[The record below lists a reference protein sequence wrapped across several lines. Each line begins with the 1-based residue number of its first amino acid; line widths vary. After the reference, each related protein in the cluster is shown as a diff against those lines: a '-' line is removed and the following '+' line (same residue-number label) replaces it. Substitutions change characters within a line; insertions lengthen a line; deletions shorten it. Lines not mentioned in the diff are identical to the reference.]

1 MPYDTL
7 LYEQKARIGYV
18 TLNRPRVL
26 NAQSPEMFDE
36 LAQVFGEI
44 KHDPEVGV
52 VILTGAGDRAF
63 CAGAD
68 INFLKQLAQ
77 TTPMAAKTFVEK
89 NRLAFGAIAHLGKPV
104 IAAVNGFALGGGC
117 ELAMAC
123 HIRLASENAR
133 FGQPEINL
141 GLFPG
146 AGGTQRLPR
155 LVGKGIALEMMLT
168 GEAISAQEAHRVGL
182 VNKVVPAAE
191 LMATAETAGPADSR
205 ESSAGRGGDSG
216 SGTAWYGDD
225 SGRGLAARR
234 KSVWGHLRHRG
245 HAGRD
250 GGIPRQAASQFH
262 GEIAL

>member
-7 LYEQKARIGYV
+7 LYEKKARIGYV

-26 NAQSPEMFDE
+26 NAQSPEMFEE
-36 LAQVFGEI
+36 LAEVFAGM
-44 KHDPEVGV
+44 KHDPDVGV
-52 VILTGAGDRAF
+52 VILSGAGDRAF

-77 TTPMAAKTFVEK
+77 TTPVAAKTFVEK

-123 HIRLASENAR
+123 HIRIASDNAH

-155 LVGKGIALEMMLT
+155 LVGTGIAVEMMLT
-168 GEAISAQEAHRVGL
+168 GEPISAQEAHRIGL

-191 LMATAETAGPADSR
+191 LMETAEKLAQQILSKAPLAVGMILEAVQHGMDMSLAHGLQLEENLFGVICSTEDMR
-205 ESSAGRGGDSG
+205 E
-216 SGTAWYGDD
+216 GTAAFLEKRPANFTG
-225 SGRGLAARR
+225 
-234 KSVWGHLRHRG
+234 K
-245 HAGRD
+245 
-250 GGIPRQAASQFH
+250 
-262 GEIAL
+262 

>member
-1 MPYDTL
+1 MPYETL
-7 LYEQKARIGYV
+7 LYEKKDRIGYV
-18 TLNRPRVL
+18 TLNRPRIL

-36 LAQVFGEI
+36 LAQVFGDI
-44 KHDPEVGV
+44 KRDAEVGV
-52 VILTGAGDRAF
+52 VILTGSGDRAF

-77 TTPMAAKTFVEK
+77 TTPMAAKNFVAK

-123 HIRLASENAR
+123 HIRIASENAR

-155 LVGKGIALEMMLT
+155 LVGKGMALEMMLT
-168 GEAISAQEAHRVGL
+168 GEAISAQEAHRIGL
-182 VNKVVPAAE
+182 VNMVVTAVE
-191 LMATAETAGPADSR
+191 LMATAEKLAQQILSKAPLAVGVILEAVQHGLEMTLAEGLQLEENLFGVICGTEDMK
-205 ESSAGRGGDSG
+205 E
-216 SGTAWYGDD
+216 GTAAFLD
-225 SGRGLAARR
+225 
-234 KSVWGHLRHRG
+234 K
-245 HAGRD
+245 
-250 GGIPRQAASQFH
+250 RQANFT
-262 GEIAL
+262 GR

>member
-7 LYEQKARIGYV
+7 VYENKARIGHV
-18 TLNRPRVL
+18 TLNRPRLL

-44 KHDPEVGV
+44 KRDPEVGV

-89 NRLAFGAIAHLGKPV
+89 NRLAFGAIANLGKPV

-168 GEAISAQEAHRVGL
+168 GEAISAQEAHRIGL

-191 LMATAETAGPADSR
+191 LMATAAQLAQQILSKAPLAVGVILEAVQHGLEMTLAEGLQLEENLFGVICGTEDMR
-205 ESSAGRGGDSG
+205 E
-216 SGTAWYGDD
+216 GTAAFLDKRPAHFTG
-225 SGRGLAARR
+225 
-234 KSVWGHLRHRG
+234 K
-245 HAGRD
+245 
-250 GGIPRQAASQFH
+250 
-262 GEIAL
+262 

>member
-1 MPYDTL
+1 MPYETL
-7 LYEQKARIGYV
+7 LFETKGRIGYV
-18 TLNRPRVL
+18 TLNRPTIL
-26 NAQSPEMFDE
+26 NAQSPEMFSE
-36 LAQVFGEI
+36 LAALFGEI
-44 KHDPEVGV
+44 KRAAEIGA

-89 NRLAFGAIAHLGKPV
+89 NRLAFNAIEHLRKPV

-123 HIRLASENAR
+123 HIRIAAENAR

-155 LVGKGIALEMMLT
+155 LVGKGLAIEMMWT
-168 GEAISAQEAHRVGL
+168 GEAISAQEAYRIGL
-182 VNKVVPAAE
+182 VNKVVPATE
-191 LMATAETAGPADSR
+191 LLSTAEKVAQQILAKAPLATSAILEAVQHGMEMTLAEGLQLEENLFGVICGTEDMR
-205 ESSAGRGGDSG
+205 E
-216 SGTAWYGDD
+216 GTAAF
-225 SGRGLAARR
+225 LE
-234 KSVWGHLRHRG
+234 K
-245 HAGRD
+245 
-250 GGIPRQAASQFH
+250 RQPSFH
-262 GEIAL
+262 GK

>member
-1 MPYDTL
+1 MPYETL
-7 LYEQKARIGYV
+7 LYENKARIGYV

-26 NAQSPEMFDE
+26 NAQSPEMFEE
-36 LAQVFGEI
+36 LTQVFSAM

-52 VILTGAGDRAF
+52 VILTGSGERAF

-77 TTPMAAKTFVEK
+77 TTPIAAKTFVEK

-123 HIRLASENAR
+123 HIRLAAENAR

-155 LVGKGIALEMMLT
+155 LVGTGIALEMMLS

-182 VNKVVPAAE
+182 VNKVVPAEE
-191 LMATAETAGPADSR
+191 LMPAAEALARQILTKAPLAVSMILEAVQHGMEMSLSEGLQLEENLFGVVCSTEDMR
-205 ESSAGRGGDSG
+205 E
-216 SGTAWYGDD
+216 GTAAFLEKRPATFIG
-225 SGRGLAARR
+225 
-234 KSVWGHLRHRG
+234 K
-245 HAGRD
+245 
-250 GGIPRQAASQFH
+250 
-262 GEIAL
+262 

>member
-1 MPYDTL
+1 MPYETL
-7 LYEQKARIGYV
+7 LYENKARIGYV

-26 NAQSPEMFDE
+26 NAQSPEMFEE
-36 LAQVFGEI
+36 LTQVFSAM

-52 VILTGAGDRAF
+52 VILTGSGERAF

-77 TTPMAAKTFVEK
+77 TTPIAAKTFVEK

-123 HIRLASENAR
+123 HIRLAAENAR

-155 LVGKGIALEMMLT
+155 LVGTGIALEMMLS

-182 VNKVVPAAE
+182 VNKVVPADE
-191 LMATAETAGPADSR
+191 LMPAAEALARQILTKAPLAVSMILEAVQHGMEMSLSEGLQLEENLFGVVCSTEDMR
-205 ESSAGRGGDSG
+205 E
-216 SGTAWYGDD
+216 GTAAFLEKRPATFIG
-225 SGRGLAARR
+225 
-234 KSVWGHLRHRG
+234 K
-245 HAGRD
+245 
-250 GGIPRQAASQFH
+250 
-262 GEIAL
+262 

>member
-1 MPYDTL
+1 MPYETI
-7 LYEQKARIGYV
+7 LYEKKARIGYV
-18 TLNRPRVL
+18 TLNRPRLL

-36 LAQVFGEI
+36 LAQVFGAI
-44 KHDPEVGV
+44 KHDAEVGV

-68 INFLKQLAQ
+68 INFLQQLAQ
-77 TTPMAAKTFVEK
+77 TTPMAAKTFVQK
-89 NRLAFGAIAHLGKPV
+89 NRLAFGAIAHLRKPV

-123 HIRLASENAR
+123 HIRIASENAR

-168 GEAISAQEAHRVGL
+168 GEPISAQEAQRVGL

-191 LMATAETAGPADSR
+191 LMATAEKLAQQILSKAPLAVGVILEAVQHGMEMTLAEGLQLEENLFGVICGTEDMR
-205 ESSAGRGGDSG
+205 E
-216 SGTAWYGDD
+216 GTAAF
-225 SGRGLAARR
+225 LQ
-234 KSVWGHLRHRG
+234 K
-245 HAGRD
+245 
-250 GGIPRQAASQFH
+250 RQAHFM
-262 GEIAL
+262 GK

>member
-7 LYEQKARIGYV
+7 LYEKRARIGYV
-18 TLNRPRVL
+18 TLNRPRLL

-36 LAQVFGEI
+36 LARVFGEI
-44 KHDPEVGV
+44 ERDPEVGA

-133 FGQPEINL
+133 FGQPEVKL
-141 GLFPG
+141 GITPG
-146 AGGTQRLPR
+146 YGGTVRLPR
-155 LVGKGIALEMMLT
+155 LVGRGRALELLLT
-168 GEAISAQEAHRVGL
+168 GEMIDAQEARRIGL
-182 VNKVVPAAE
+182 VNRVVPAEQLLGESEQLLRDILANGPPA
-191 LMATAETAGPADSR
+191 LPARPDAGD
-205 ESSAGRGGDSG
+205 
-216 SGTAWYGDD
+216 
-225 SGRGLAARR
+225 
-234 KSVWGHLRHRG
+234 
-245 HAGRD
+245 
-250 GGIPRQAASQFH
+250 
-262 GEIAL
+262 

>member
-7 LYEQKARIGYV
+7 LYEHKERIGYV
-18 TLNRPRVL
+18 TLNRPRLL

-44 KHDPEVGV
+44 KRDPAAGV

-68 INFLKQLAQ
+68 INYLKALAQ
-77 TTPMAAKTFVEK
+77 MTPMAAKTFVEK

-104 IAAVNGFALGGGC
+104 IAAVNGYALGGGC

-155 LVGKGIALEMMLT
+155 LVGTGIALEMMLS

-182 VNKVVPAAE
+182 VNKVVPADE
-191 LMATAETAGPADSR
+191 LMPAAERLAQQILSKAPLAVGVILEAVQHGMEMTLAEGLQLEENLFGVICSTEDMK
-205 ESSAGRGGDSG
+205 E
-216 SGTAWYGDD
+216 GTAAFLD
-225 SGRGLAARR
+225 
-234 KSVWGHLRHRG
+234 K
-245 HAGRD
+245 
-250 GGIPRQAASQFH
+250 RQANFT
-262 GEIAL
+262 GK

>member
-1 MPYDTL
+1 MPYETL
-7 LYEQKARIGYV
+7 LFETKARIGYV
-18 TLNRPRVL
+18 TLNRPKIL
-26 NAQSPEMFDE
+26 NAQSPEMFSE
-36 LAQVFGEI
+36 LADLFGAI
-44 KHDPEVGV
+44 KGDAEVGV

-68 INFLKQLAQ
+68 INFLQQLAQ

-89 NRLAFGAIAHLGKPV
+89 NRLAFNAIEHLRKPV

-123 HIRLASENAR
+123 HIRIAAENAR

-155 LVGKGIALEMMLT
+155 LVGKGLAIEMMLT
-168 GEAISAQEAHRVGL
+168 GEAISAQEAYRIGL

-191 LMATAETAGPADSR
+191 LLSTAEKLAQQILAKAPLATGVILEAVQHGMEMTLTEGLQLEENLFGVICGTEDMR
-205 ESSAGRGGDSG
+205 E
-216 SGTAWYGDD
+216 GTAAF
-225 SGRGLAARR
+225 LE
-234 KSVWGHLRHRG
+234 K
-245 HAGRD
+245 
-250 GGIPRQAASQFH
+250 RQPTFK
-262 GEIAL
+262 GK